1 MPRQKKSSSP
11 GGSQRQLRV
20 GETVRHAVA
29 EILSQGEVHDP
40 DLEGHIITVPEVRMS
55 PDLKLATVYV
65 MPLGGRD
72 TDAVIAALER
82 NKKFLRG
89 EIAHRVNLKF
99 APDIRF
105 RVDERFDDGR
115 AHRETTADTCG
126 AARPCTRFGRR
137 VMTVM
142 TTNSVIDAKDAD
154 ARDAERDAF
163 AGPRTDDARRTNNDP
178 RQKQGKQNQQ
188 PRRDK
193 RDVHGWVVLD
203 KPIGMTSTQAVAV
216 LKRLFQAKRAGHAG
230 TLDPLAS
237 GGLPIALGEATKTV
251 PFVMD
256 GRKRYR
262 FTVSWGEERDTDD
275 TEGRPV
281 RTSESRPTADSI
293 RQLLPRFTGVIE
305 QIPPQYSAIKV
316 QGERAY
322 DLARDGETV
331 ELKPRPVEIHELTL
345 VEHGDNG
352 QSVFEAECGKGTYVR
367 ALARDMGR
375 ILGCFG
381 HICALRRTLVGPFT
395 ERDMIPLEQLEALC
409 NRAASG
415 EGSLADAL
423 LPVETALDDIPALAV
438 TRADAARLHRGQ
450 AVLLRG
456 RDAPNTSGT
465 VYVTVAGR
473 LLALAEIGNGEL
485 IPKRVF
491 NLNGLTASPA
501 RNNESN

>member
-1 MPRQKKSSSP
+1 M
-11 GGSQRQLRV
+11 
-20 GETVRHAVA
+20 
-29 EILSQGEVHDP
+29 I
-40 DLEGHIITVPEVRMS
+40 
-55 PDLKLATVYV
+55 AT
-65 MPLGGRD
+65 P
-72 TDAVIAALER
+72 A
-82 NKKFLRG
+82 K
-89 EIAHRVNLKF
+89 
-99 APDIRF
+99 
-105 RVDERFDDGR
+105 
-115 AHRETTADTCG
+115 
-126 AARPCTRFGRR
+126 
-137 VMTVM
+137 
-142 TTNSVIDAKDAD
+142 SVIDAQGDVDTQNSARNISGRHD
-154 ARDAERDAF
+154 AR
-163 AGPRTDDARRTNNDP
+163 GNNDP
-178 RQKQGKQNQQ
+178 RASNKQRPNNQ

-193 RDVHGWVVLD
+193 RDIHGWIVLD
-203 KPIGMTSTQAVAV
+203 KPIGMTSTQAVAAV
-216 LKRLFQAKRAGHAG
+216 KRLFSAKRAGHAG

-262 FTVSWGEERDTDD
+262 FMVRWGVERDTDD
-275 TEGRPV
+275 TEGRV
-281 RTSESRPTADSI
+281 VKSSNLRPTPEAI
-293 RQLLPRFTGVIE
+293 QALLPQFTGLIE
-305 QIPPQYSAIKV
+305 QTPPRYSAIKV

-322 DLARDGETV
+322 DLARDGEIV
-331 ELKPRPVEIHELTL
+331 ELAPRAVEIHQLTL
-345 VEHGDNG
+345 VEQIDNNL
-352 QSVFEAECGKGTYVR
+352 SVFDAECGKGTYVR

-381 HICALRRTLVGPFT
+381 HICALRRTLVGPFS
-395 ERDMIPLEQLEALC
+395 ENDMIPLEQLEALC

-456 RDAPNTSGT
+456 RDAPNGSGT

-491 NLNGLTASPA
+491 NLTGLTASPA
-501 RNNESN
+501 RSNESV